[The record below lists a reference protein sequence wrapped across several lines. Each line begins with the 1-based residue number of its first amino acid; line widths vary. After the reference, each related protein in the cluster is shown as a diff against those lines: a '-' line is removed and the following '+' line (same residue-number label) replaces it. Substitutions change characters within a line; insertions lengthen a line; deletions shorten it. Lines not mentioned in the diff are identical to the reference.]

1 MIWKRWE
8 SKSYSGSGRGK
19 IEGKGPDVAKSLLWL
34 RNTKETRRARAKEE
48 RDRVVG
54 NEVTNRNERLHN
66 IIKAIAR
73 ILGLY

>member
-1 MIWKRWE
+1 M
-8 SKSYSGSGRGK
+8 
-19 IEGKGPDVAKSLLWL
+19 